1 MSWFN
6 RIGKRKKQSETI
18 TDQEAVAFV
27 NFDYW
32 NYSLQKL
39 CRLKPD
45 INEWK
50 KSIDENLHIK
60 KIYFFVD
67 FSVDRIQLDKEHI
80 YEIAD
85 EVVDT
90 QDATFFHKR
99 NMTDVIM
106 MNRIYQFFI
115 EFPEIKNYII
125 FAGSGQ
131 FQFPVEYLRYRCNKR
146 VILYGVKDAI
156 STWLKG
162 AATEIIEIPAQKEA
176 VTKIYDLIIED
187 LSYVSDKKY
196 IVPTFRGTV
205 KAVAS
210 QYEVPE
216 NLVHAAMAEM
226 IKKGLIYKVEQRM
239 RTGKTINAI
248 KANWKALER
257 AGMWPLKETVKEEA
271 DNRNMNS

>member
-80 YEIAD
+80 L
-85 EVVDT
+85 
-90 QDATFFHKR
+90 
-99 NMTDVIM
+99 
-106 MNRIYQFFI
+106 
-115 EFPEIKNYII
+115 
-125 FAGSGQ
+125 S
-131 FQFPVEYLRYRCNKR
+131 
-146 VILYGVKDAI
+146 
-156 STWLKG
+156 
-162 AATEIIEIPAQKEA
+162 
-176 VTKIYDLIIED
+176 LIHI
-187 LSYVSDKKY
+187 
-196 IVPTFRGTV
+196 
-205 KAVAS
+205 
-210 QYEVPE
+210 
-216 NLVHAAMAEM
+216 
-226 IKKGLIYKVEQRM
+226 
-239 RTGKTINAI
+239 
-248 KANWKALER
+248 
-257 AGMWPLKETVKEEA
+257 
-271 DNRNMNS
+271 